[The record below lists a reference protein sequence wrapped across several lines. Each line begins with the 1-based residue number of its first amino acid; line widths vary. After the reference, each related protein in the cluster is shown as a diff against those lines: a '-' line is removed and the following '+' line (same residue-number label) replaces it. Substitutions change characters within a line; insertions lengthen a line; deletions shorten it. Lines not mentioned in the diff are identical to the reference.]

1 MKRNKLG
8 SFLLA
13 LVISL
18 GLWLY
23 VVSYIDTTHEQTLYN
38 VPVGLE
44 GKSILTADRGFMLL
58 SEDDYRVNITVSGS
72 RQDVSKINAGNIQVV
87 TDLSKIEEPGEH
99 KLNYDVIYPGD
110 VPTGAV
116 KAKKDPDWVTVVVAR
131 KKTKEIPVSV
141 TYEGDVPAE
150 YIKDTAALELDHTY
164 VEISGPEDVV
174 DQIHHA
180 AISVDCTGRTES
192 IYESFRYVLQD
203 QRGEPVDA
211 AWITTNVS
219 EVKVYLP
226 VVMVKKIP
234 LTVTLVDGGGATEA
248 TTKLTIDP
256 AHISISGSETALA
269 AMEELNLGIIELAQ
283 ITKDQELTF
292 DITLPEGVTNVSNLP
307 TATVSIAFPKLAT
320 REFTITEFEQ
330 VNLAAGMKWESLTKQ
345 LTITV
350 RGLKA
355 EVQRLNAADIIAQV
369 DLSGVENT
377 SAVEPDII
385 FPKSYESLGVLGSY
399 SVSVQVMPM
408 ETVTEE

>member
-13 LVISL
+13 VSIAL

-23 VVSYIDTTHEQTLYN
+23 VVSYIDTDYELTLDN
-38 VPVGLE
+38 VSVGLE
-44 GKSILTADRGFMLL
+44 GKSILTADRGLMIL
-58 SEDDYRVNITVSGS
+58 SEDEYRVSITVSGN
-72 RQDVSKINAGNIQVV
+72 RQDVSKINSGNIQVV
-87 TDLSKIEEPGEH
+87 ADLSKIEEPGEH
-99 KLNYDVIYPGD
+99 KLTYNIILPGD
-110 VPTGAV
+110 VPSGAV
-116 KAKKDPDWVTVVVAR
+116 SYQKDPDRVTVEVAR
-131 KKTKEIPVSV
+131 KKTKEIPVTV
-141 TYEGDVPAE
+141 TYEGDVPAD

-180 AISVDCTGRTES
+180 AITVDCTGRTES
-192 IYESFRYVLQD
+192 IYESLRYELQD
-203 QRGEPVDA
+203 QQGEPVDA
-211 AWITTNVS
+211 EWITTNVS

-226 VVMVKKIP
+226 VVMVKKLP
-234 LTVTLVDGGGATEA
+234 LTVTLVDGGGATAA
-248 TTKLTIDP
+248 TTKLSIDP
-256 AHISISGSETALA
+256 AYISISGSETALA
-269 AMEELNLGIIELAQ
+269 AMEELDLGIIELAQ

-292 DITLPEGVTNVSNLP
+292 DITLPEGITNVSNLP
-307 TATVSIAFPKLAT
+307 TATVSISFPKLAT
-320 REFTITEFEQ
+320 REFTITEFEHT
-330 VNLAAGMKWESLTKQ
+330 NLASGMKWESLTKQ

-355 EVQRLNAADIIAQV
+355 EIQRLNAADIIARV

-399 SVSVQVMPM
+399 SVSVQVTPL
-408 ETVTEE
+408 EAVTEE

>member
-13 LVISL
+13 VSIAL

-23 VVSYIDTTHEQTLYN
+23 VVNYIDTDYELTLDN
-38 VPVGLE
+38 VSVGLE
-44 GKSILTADRGFMLL
+44 GKSILTADRGLMIL
-58 SEDDYRVNITVSGS
+58 SEDEYRVSITVSGN
-72 RQDVSKINAGNIQVV
+72 RQDVSKINTGNIQVV
-87 TDLSKIEEPGEH
+87 ADLSKIEEPGEH
-99 KLNYDVIYPGD
+99 KLTYNIILPGD
-110 VPTGAV
+110 VPSGAV
-116 KAKKDPDWVTVVVAR
+116 SYQKDPDRVTVEVAR
-131 KKTKEIPVSV
+131 KKTKEIPVTV
-141 TYEGDVPAE
+141 TYEGDVPAD

-180 AISVDCTGRTES
+180 AITVDCTGRTES
-192 IYESFRYVLQD
+192 IYESLRYELQD
-203 QRGEPVDA
+203 QQGEPVDA
-211 AWITTNVS
+211 EWITTNVS

-226 VVMVKKIP
+226 VVMVKKLP
-234 LTVTLVDGGGATEA
+234 LTVTLVDGGGATAA
-248 TTKLTIDP
+248 TTKLSIDP
-256 AHISISGSETALA
+256 AYISISGSETALA
-269 AMEELNLGIIELAQ
+269 AVEELDLGIIELAQ

-292 DITLPEGVTNVSNLP
+292 DITLPEGITNVSNLP
-307 TATVSIAFPKLAT
+307 TATVSISFPKLAT
-320 REFTITEFEQ
+320 REFTITEFEHT
-330 VNLAAGMKWESLTKQ
+330 NLASGMKWESLTKQ

-355 EVQRLNAADIIAQV
+355 EIQRLNAADIIARV

-399 SVSVQVMPM
+399 SVSVQVTPL
-408 ETVTEE
+408 EAVTEE